1 MAVDLS
7 FYKSWLAEEIREEGR
22 AQGRVQAGAK
32 DILIVLEAR
41 GVNVPDEVRE
51 RVTAC
56 DDLELLDRWLVRAA
70 IAASA
75 EEIFREEDA

>member
-1 MAVDLS
+1 LV
-7 FYKSWLAEEIREEGR
+7 
-22 AQGRVQAGAK
+22 
-32 DILIVLEAR
+32 VLEAR
-41 GVNVPDEVRE
+41 GINVSDEVRE

-70 IAASA
+70 TVASA

>member
-1 MAVDLS
+1 VAVDLS
-7 FYKSWLAEEIREEGR
+7 FYKSWLSEEIRDEGR
-22 AQGRVQAGAK
+22 AQKGAK
-32 DILIVLEAR
+32 DILMVLDAR
-41 GVNVPDEVRE
+41 GINVPDEVRE

-70 IAASA
+70 TVASA